1 MVDRR
6 RDRREK
12 QEVRRRGLGRAKRA
26 QADRAEKTETDR
38 RRETWEKRRLKRRLA
53 YVLMVLGALVGV
65 SHVLE
70 HMDVFEIL
78 PNPTAQDLLLGYPT
92 AGLLI
97 VVGLVLLPAEKY

>member
-1 MVDRR
+1 MMDRR
-6 RDRREK
+6 REAREK
-12 QEVRRRGLGRAKRA
+12 HEVRRRGLGRGRRA
-26 QADRAEKTETDR
+26 QAARAGQAEADL
-38 RRETWEKRRLKRRLA
+38 RREAWQKRRTKRRLA
-53 YVLMVLGALVGV
+53 YVLIALGVVVGV

-70 HMDVFEIL
+70 HMDVFQIL